1 MKRGSGMGSVKIGFI
16 GAGNMAGAIIRG
28 MVAGGFRGSDI
39 VAYDTDSAKLIR
51 LFEDCGICMTTSAA
65 ETAEQVDALV
75 LAVKPQVLPSVLPA
89 LSPVLHRC
97 GTLVIS
103 IAAGKSLAWLEE
115 MLGAGLPVV
124 RVMPNIAAKVGESM
138 SAFCGNAQAAES
150 HKGIVRQ
157 IFEAVGEVVE
167 LEERLFSAFSAL
179 AGCSPAFTL
188 LYIDALAEAGVRY
201 GLPKGTALKIAS
213 QAVLGTTRL
222 LQETGEHPRALIDQ
236 VCSPA
241 GTTIEGVCALQSG
254 GFEAAVL
261 AAAAASYEKDKA
273 L

>member
-1 MKRGSGMGSVKIGFI
+1 MKLGFI

-28 MVAGGFRGSDI
+28 MVAGGFRGRDI
-39 VAYDTDSAKLIR
+39 VAYDTDNAKLIR
-51 LFEDCGICMTTSAA
+51 LFEDCGICMASSAA

-75 LAVKPQVLPSVLPA
+75 LAVKPQVFPAALPPLA
-89 LSPVLHRC
+89 PVLHRC

-103 IAAGKSLAWLEE
+103 IAAGKSLASIEE
-115 MLGAGLPVV
+115 LLGAGLPVV

-138 SAFCGNAQAAES
+138 AAFCANAQVDEGQKS
-150 HKGIVRQ
+150 VVRL
-157 IFEAVGEVVE
+157 IFESVGEVVE
-167 LEERLFSAFSAL
+167 LEERLFSAYSAL

-201 GLPKGTALKIAS
+201 GIPKVTALKIVS

-222 LQETGEHPRALIDQ
+222 LQETGEHPRVLIDQ

-241 GTTIEGVCALQSG
+241 GTTIEGVCALQDG
-254 GFEAAVL
+254 GFESAVL
-261 AAAAASYEKDKA
+261 AAVRESYEKDKA